1 MIRGARTV
9 VQIIVAV
16 AAALVLAAC
25 ARGPADSAGPPPPA
39 SPTDA
44 GAPTAAPGGDPGG
57 TAPRAYT
64 VDEALKAKVEGP
76 ILVTGLLIDAGKGWR
91 LCAAIAE
98 SYPPQCGGES
108 VSVDGLAA
116 DEFDLQQA
124 ATVRWSED
132 ATVVGTLDGDIL
144 TVTGS
149 ASST

>member
-9 VQIIVAV
+9 VQIVVAV

-25 ARGPADSAGPPPPA
+25 ARGPAGSAGPSTPA

-64 VDEALKAKVEGP
+64 VDEAVSAEVDGP
-76 ILVTGLLIDAGKGWR
+76 ILVTGLLIDAGNGWR
-91 LCAAIAE
+91 LCATIAE
-98 SYPPQCGGES
+98 SYPPQCGGAF
-108 VSVDGLAA
+108 VSVDGLDAA
-116 DEFDLQQA
+116 EFDLQQA
-124 ATVRWSED
+124 GTVRWSED

-149 ASST
+149 AAST